1 MGNLNCHGS
10 RQTKPKPRRIK
21 MPTSQSSFDLNLIL
35 NELNTITTCDDAD
48 ICKVNIETILGELN
62 TLNAGSIA
70 IQQYALNGFNVPLA
84 NVLCATCFR

>member
-10 RQTKPKPRRIK
+10 RQTKPKRIK
-21 MPTSQSSFDLNLIL
+21 ILASQSSFDLNLIL
-35 NELNTITTCDDAD
+35 NELNTITTCEDAD
-48 ICKVNIETILGELN
+48 ICKINIDTILSELN

-70 IQQYALNGFNVPLA
+70 IQHYALNGFNVPLA